1 MLGSAS
7 RSNAEAVYAEEPAPG
22 PSPLQYPPTYPL
34 FISAR
39 LSQNNSIAH
48 SPLSAFSVVPR
59 FQSARLPLTI
69 PVLPNRSV
77 APPRS
82 ISTIAPP
89 RSPTASR
96 SPHKKAPGK
105 RARSAA
111 PPDPAPPTTRST
123 KRARLTAEDV
133 ELEDEEIK
141 EAFDDVPADDQSRV
155 PGEWSPRTQRAGS
168 FVDPEVC
175 VSCALSGQ
183 VCTFTA
189 SSRSTSCAPCI
200 LSHSRCHK
208 APRKT

>member
-1 MLGSAS
+1 M
-7 RSNAEAVYAEEPAPG
+7 
-22 PSPLQYPPTYPL
+22 
-34 FISAR
+34 
-39 LSQNNSIAH
+39 
-48 SPLSAFSVVPR
+48 
-59 FQSARLPLTI
+59 
-69 PVLPNRSV
+69 
-77 APPRS
+77 
-82 ISTIAPP
+82 APP

-133 ELEDEEIK
+133 ELEDKEIE
-141 EAFDDVPADDQSRV
+141 EAFNDVPADDQSGV
-155 PGEWSPRTQRAGS
+155 PGEWSPRTQRAGG

-208 APRKT
+208 ALRKT

>member
-1 MLGSAS
+1 M
-7 RSNAEAVYAEEPAPG
+7 
-22 PSPLQYPPTYPL
+22 
-34 FISAR
+34 
-39 LSQNNSIAH
+39 
-48 SPLSAFSVVPR
+48 
-59 FQSARLPLTI
+59 
-69 PVLPNRSV
+69 
-77 APPRS
+77 
-82 ISTIAPP
+82 APP

-133 ELEDEEIK
+133 ELEDEEIE
-141 EAFDDVPADDQSRV
+141 EAFDDVPADDQSGV
-155 PGEWSPRTQRAGS
+155 LGEWSPRTQRAGG

-208 APRKT
+208 ALRKTWKTLNKYRVFSQFAKGNSAKLLQVVEPIRADLEKRKDLPRHTDLAS